1 LKKIIGH
8 GSNVGPMPTVVR
20 QLINFFLDWGT
31 SHWIANDCRTVHLC
45 SIILTAEL
53 RALVCEN
60 CFKLITVVD
69 VVVIV
74 VAKIIYTS
82 VAVGCS
88 VSLMKINVNIR

>member
-1 LKKIIGH
+1 LKKNHRSWQQCRPDAYSGEAADK
-8 GSNVGPMPTVVR
+8 
-20 QLINFFLDWGT
+20 FFLDWGT

-60 CFKLITVVD
+60 CFQLITVVD